1 MRDIEI
7 KNMIEHEKL
16 RVVKTIREEEYHNDE
31 SILRIDAH
39 ILFKRIEPN
48 DNFFTTFML
57 LRNYEDKRLT
67 NVTARKMFV
76 QYGEWKYYPENE
88 WEELVSFRHYQG
100 SKKDLYTWA
109 SYVVPKYAKK
119 GERFYVPDIIGDI
132 VAEQF
137 WGSIYRA
144 KDGVGIWNGEDLE
157 IDESLYEETFMI
169 G

>member
-7 KNMIEHEKL
+7 KHMIEHEKL
-16 RVVKTIREEEYHNDE
+16 RVVKTIREKEYNDDE
-31 SILRIDAH
+31 SILRINAH
-39 ILFKRIEPN
+39 ILFRRIEPN
-48 DNFFTTFML
+48 ENFFTTLML
-57 LRNYEDKRLT
+57 LRNYVDKRLT
-67 NVTARKMFV
+67 YVTARKMFV

-109 SYVVPKYAKK
+109 SYVVPKDAKK
-119 GERFYVPDIIGDI
+119 GERFYIPDIIGDI

-137 WGSIYRA
+137 WGSTYRA
-144 KDGVGIWNGEDLE
+144 KDGVGVWNGEDLE
-157 IDESLYEETFMI
+157 IDESLYRETFII